1 MSAYLDVVA
10 FAKSKQLS
18 TATSERITP
27 MTVGELHLRL
37 NKLMGTPPGYRQFP
51 PDRSHLNGE
60 LATSQEEL
68 PERSMKDSYDEVLI
82 PLSKSGELQER
93 YTTVMGAVR
102 MGRVME
108 DMDTFA
114 VWLCQKHINN
124 PKITSE
130 ITPYTIVTAQVDDI
144 SFEYFKPK
152 VWNDMR
158 LKGHVVWSGKT
169 SMEARVCCESYIA
182 GEWRHFT
189 TAHFI
194 MAARNSTNTKGAIV
208 NKLVPEGAEEE
219 QLYNEAITRKKLR
232 NEEEQISLAKNPPT
246 HEEQQLIFQK
256 YMKTVHP
263 SFAMNHLDNRTLPE
277 NAVWMSSTMHSS
289 EMHPH
294 PQNKNHHN
302 TFFGGTLMRLANELG
317 WLCAFYHASTRPKLA
332 HISKIEFRA
341 SVPIES
347 FLKFT
352 AMIAHV
358 EKNFLQVVV
367 ICERTDLISK
377 GTITTNT
384 FHFTFE
390 TQSGQREVFPSTYVE
405 ALTHVQG
412 IRYFNKF
419 KKILQNR
426 GFHPS
431 L

>member
-1 MSAYLDVVA
+1 MLPRCS
-10 FAKSKQLS
+10 LS
-18 TATSERITP
+18 TATSSERNV
-27 MTVGELHLRL
+27 MTIEELNGRL

-51 PDRSHLNGE
+51 PDRSHLEKE
-60 LATSQEEL
+60 LATSQDEL
-68 PERSMKDSYDEVLI
+68 PVRCLKDSYDEVLI
-82 PLSKSGELQER
+82 PLSTSGTLQDR
-93 YTTVMGAVR
+93 YTNVMGAVR

-114 VWLCQKHINN
+114 VWLCQKHISN
-124 PKITSE
+124 PKVTTDV
-130 ITPYTIVTAQVDDI
+130 TPYNIVTAQVDDI
-144 SFEYFKPK
+144 SCEYFKPK

-158 LKGHVVWSGKT
+158 LTGNVVWAGKT
-169 SMEARVCCESYIA
+169 SMEVRVCCESHIA

-189 TAHFI
+189 TAHFT
-194 MAARNSTNTKGAIV
+194 MVARNSTNTKGAFV
-208 NKLVPEGAEEE
+208 NKLVPQGPEEE
-219 QLYNEAITRKKLR
+219 SLYEQAILRKKNR
-232 NEEEQISLAKNPPT
+232 IQDEQISLAKNPPT

-263 SFAMNHLDNRTLPE
+263 SFSMNHLDNRTLPE
-277 NAVWMSSTMHSS
+277 NAVWMSSTIHSS

-317 WLCAFYHASTRPKLA
+317 WLCAFYHATTRPKLA

-352 AMIAHV
+352 AMVAHV
-358 EKNFLQVVV
+358 ERNFLQVVV
-367 ICERTDLISK
+367 ICETTDLISK
-377 GTITTNT
+377 ATVTTNT

-390 TQSGQREVFPSTYVE
+390 TQSGQREVFPSTYIE

-412 IRYFNKF
+412 VRHFNKF
-419 KKILQNR
+419 KKVLQQR
-426 GFHPS
+426 GLPQS